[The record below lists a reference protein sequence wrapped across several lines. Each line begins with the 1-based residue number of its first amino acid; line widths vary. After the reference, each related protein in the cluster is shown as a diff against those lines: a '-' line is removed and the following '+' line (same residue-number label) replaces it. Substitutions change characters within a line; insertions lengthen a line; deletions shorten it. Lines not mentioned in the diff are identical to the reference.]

1 MKLKSYVGIAILTLA
16 MTGCSIKDKEENL
29 DTSNQNSLNLSV
41 EKNDEVNKHQE
52 LLELADKF
60 RESSYSSE
68 ENLKERSMEESID
81 YVKSIIPNDSKE
93 IENVYE
99 KEVGV
104 NQVIY
109 EYEGLKI
116 QVRYMHPYKE
126 DGNNVDEYDLEETLG
141 ITLWVNDH
149 MPK

>member
-41 EKNDEVNKHQE
+41 EKNDEDNKHQE

-81 YVKSIIPNDSKE
+81 YVKSIIHNDSKE

-109 EYEGLKI
+109 EYEGQKI
-116 QVRYMHPYKE
+116 EVRYMHPYKE
-126 DGNNVDEYDLEETLG
+126 DGNNVDEYDLNKTVG
-141 ITLWVNDH
+141 IYIGFL
-149 MPK
+149 

>member
-16 MTGCSIKDKEENL
+16 ITGCSIKDKEENL

-41 EKNDEVNKHQE
+41 EKNDEDNKHQE

-109 EYEGLKI
+109 EYEGQKI
-116 QVRYMHPYKE
+116 EVRYMHPYKE
-126 DGNNVDEYDLEETLG
+126 DGNNVDEYDLNKTVG
-141 ITLWVNDH
+141 IYIGFL
-149 MPK
+149 

>member
-1 MKLKSYVGIAILTLA
+1 MKLKSYAGIAILTLA

-41 EKNDEVNKHQE
+41 EKNDEDNKHQE

-60 RESSYSSE
+60 RESSCSSE
-68 ENLKERSMEESID
+68 ENPKELSMEESID

-116 QVRYMHPYKE
+116 EVRYMHPYKE
-126 DGNNVDEYDLEETLG
+126 DGNNVDEYDLNKTVG
-141 ITLWVNDH
+141 IYIGFL
-149 MPK
+149 

>member
-29 DTSNQNSLNLSV
+29 DTSNQNSLNQSV
-41 EKNDEVNKHQE
+41 EKNDEDNKHQE

-109 EYEGLKI
+109 EYEGQKI
-116 QVRYMHPYKE
+116 EVRYMHPYKE
-126 DGNNVDEYDLEETLG
+126 DGNNVDEYDLNKTVG
-141 ITLWVNDH
+141 IYIGFL
-149 MPK
+149 

>member
-29 DTSNQNSLNLSV
+29 DTSNQNSLNQSV
-41 EKNDEVNKHQE
+41 EKNDEDNKHQE

-109 EYEGLKI
+109 EYEGQKI
-116 QVRYMHPYKE
+116 EVRYMHPYKE
-126 DGNNVDEYDLEETLG
+126 DGNNVDEYDLNKTVG
-141 ITLWVNDH
+141 IYISFL
-149 MPK
+149 

>member
-41 EKNDEVNKHQE
+41 EKNDEDNKHQE
-52 LLELADKF
+52 LLELVDKF

-93 IENVYE
+93 IENIYE

-109 EYEGLKI
+109 EYEGQKI
-116 QVRYMHPYKE
+116 EVRYMHPYKE
-126 DGNNVDEYDLEETLG
+126 DGNNVDEYDLNKTVG
-141 ITLWVNDH
+141 IYIGFL
-149 MPK
+149 

>member
-41 EKNDEVNKHQE
+41 EKNDEDNKHQE

-81 YVKSIIPNDSKE
+81 YVKGIIPKDSKE
-93 IENVYE
+93 IKNVYE

-109 EYEGLKI
+109 EYEGQKI
-116 QVRYMHPYKE
+116 EVRYMHPYKE
-126 DGNNVDEYDLEETLG
+126 DGNNVDEYDLNKTVG
-141 ITLWVNDH
+141 IYIGFL
-149 MPK
+149 

>member
-29 DTSNQNSLNLSV
+29 DISNQNSLNQSV
-41 EKNDEVNKHQE
+41 EKNDEDNKHQE

-68 ENLKERSMEESID
+68 ENPKELSMEESID
-81 YVKSIIPNDSKE
+81 YVKGIIPKGSKE
-93 IENVYE
+93 IKNVYE

-126 DGNNVDEYDLEETLG
+126 DGNNVDEYDLNKTVG
-141 ITLWVNDH
+141 IYIGFL
-149 MPK
+149 

>member
-41 EKNDEVNKHQE
+41 EKNDEDNKHQE

-68 ENLKERSMEESID
+68 ENLKELSMEESID

-109 EYEGLKI
+109 EYEGQKI
-116 QVRYMHPYKE
+116 EVRYMHPYKE
-126 DGNNVDEYDLEETLG
+126 DGNNVDEYDLNKTVG
-141 ITLWVNDH
+141 IYIGFL
-149 MPK
+149 

>member
-41 EKNDEVNKHQE
+41 EKNDEDNKHQE

-109 EYEGLKI
+109 EYEGQKI
-116 QVRYMHPYKE
+116 EVRYMHPYKE
-126 DGNNVDEYDLEETLG
+126 EGNNVDEYDLNKTVG
-141 ITLWVNDH
+141 IYIGFL
-149 MPK
+149 

>member
-1 MKLKSYVGIAILTLA
+1 MKLKSYVGISILTLA

-41 EKNDEVNKHQE
+41 EKNDEDNKHQE

-109 EYEGLKI
+109 EYEGQKI
-116 QVRYMHPYKE
+116 EVRYMHPYKE
-126 DGNNVDEYDLEETLG
+126 DGNNVDEYDLNKTVG
-141 ITLWVNDH
+141 IYIGFL
-149 MPK
+149 

>member
-41 EKNDEVNKHQE
+41 EKNDEDNKHQE
-52 LLELADKF
+52 LLELVDKF

-126 DGNNVDEYDLEETLG
+126 DGNNVDEYDLNKTVG
-141 ITLWVNDH
+141 IYIGFL
-149 MPK
+149 

>member
-16 MTGCSIKDKEENL
+16 MTGCSIKDKEKKL

-41 EKNDEVNKHQE
+41 EKNAEDNKHQE

-109 EYEGLKI
+109 EYEGQKI
-116 QVRYMHPYKE
+116 EVRYMHPYKE
-126 DGNNVDEYDLEETLG
+126 DGNNVDEYDLNKTVG
-141 ITLWVNDH
+141 IYIGFL
-149 MPK
+149 

>member
-41 EKNDEVNKHQE
+41 EKNDEDNKHQE

-68 ENLKERSMEESID
+68 ENLKELSMEESID
-81 YVKSIIPNDSKE
+81 YVKGIIPNDSKE

-109 EYEGLKI
+109 EYEGQKI
-116 QVRYMHPYKE
+116 EVRYMHTYKE
-126 DGNNVDEYDLEETLG
+126 EGNNVDEYDLNKTVG
-141 ITLWVNDH
+141 IYIGFL
-149 MPK
+149 

>member
-29 DTSNQNSLNLSV
+29 DTSNQNSLNQSV
-41 EKNDEVNKHQE
+41 EKNDEDNKYQE

-109 EYEGLKI
+109 EYEGQKI
-116 QVRYMHPYKE
+116 EVRYMHPYKE
-126 DGNNVDEYDLEETLG
+126 DGNNVDEYDLNKTVG
-141 ITLWVNDH
+141 IYIGFL
-149 MPK
+149 

>member
-29 DTSNQNSLNLSV
+29 DTSNQNSLNQSV
-41 EKNDEVNKHQE
+41 EKNDEDNKHQE

-68 ENLKERSMEESID
+68 ENLKELSMEESID
-81 YVKSIIPNDSKE
+81 YVKGIIPKGSKE
-93 IENVYE
+93 IKNVYE

-116 QVRYMHPYKE
+116 QVRYMHSHKE
-126 DGNNVDEYDLEETLG
+126 DGNNVDEYDLNKTVG
-141 ITLWVNDH
+141 IYIGFL
-149 MPK
+149 

>member
-52 LLELADKF
+52 LLELVDKF

-126 DGNNVDEYDLEETLG
+126 DGNNVDEYDLNKTVG
-141 ITLWVNDH
+141 IYIGFL
-149 MPK
+149 

>member
-41 EKNDEVNKHQE
+41 EKNDEDNKHQE

-109 EYEGLKI
+109 EYEGQKI
-116 QVRYMHPYKE
+116 EVRYMHSYKE
-126 DGNNVDEYDLEETLG
+126 DGNNVDEYDLNKTVG
-141 ITLWVNDH
+141 IYIGFL
-149 MPK
+149 

>member
-16 MTGCSIKDKEENL
+16 MTGCSITDKEENL

-41 EKNDEVNKHQE
+41 EKNDEDNKHQE

-109 EYEGLKI
+109 EYEGQKI
-116 QVRYMHPYKE
+116 EVRYMHPYKE
-126 DGNNVDEYDLEETLG
+126 DGNNVDEYDLNKTVG
-141 ITLWVNDH
+141 IYIGFL
-149 MPK
+149 

>member
-41 EKNDEVNKHQE
+41 EKNDEDNKHQE

-126 DGNNVDEYDLEETLG
+126 YGNNVDEYDLNKTVG
-141 ITLWVNDH
+141 IYIGFL
-149 MPK
+149 

>member
-41 EKNDEVNKHQE
+41 EKNDEDNKHQE

-68 ENLKERSMEESID
+68 ENLKELSMEESID

-109 EYEGLKI
+109 EYEGQKI
-116 QVRYMHPYKE
+116 EVRYMHPYKE
-126 DGNNVDEYDLEETLG
+126 EGNNVDEYDLNKTVG
-141 ITLWVNDH
+141 IYIGFL
-149 MPK
+149 

>member
-41 EKNDEVNKHQE
+41 EKNDEDNKHQE

-109 EYEGLKI
+109 EYEGQKI
-116 QVRYMHPYKE
+116 EVRYMHPYKE
-126 DGNNVDEYDLEETLG
+126 DGNNVDEYDLNKTVG
-141 ITLWVNDH
+141 IYIGFL
-149 MPK
+149 

>member
-29 DTSNQNSLNLSV
+29 DTSNQNSLNQSV
-41 EKNDEVNKHQE
+41 EKNDEDNKHQE

-68 ENLKERSMEESID
+68 ENLKELSMEESID
-81 YVKSIIPNDSKE
+81 YVKGIIPKGSKE

-109 EYEGLKI
+109 EYEGQKI
-116 QVRYMHPYKE
+116 EVRYMHPYKE
-126 DGNNVDEYDLEETLG
+126 EGNNVDEYDLNKTVG
-141 ITLWVNDH
+141 IYIGFL
-149 MPK
+149 

>member
-1 MKLKSYVGIAILTLA
+1 MKLKSYVGIAILTLS

-29 DTSNQNSLNLSV
+29 DTSNQNSLNQKIK
-41 EKNDEVNKHQE
+41 KNDEDNKHQE

-68 ENLKERSMEESID
+68 ENPKELSMEESID
-81 YVKSIIPNDSKE
+81 YVKGIIPNGSKE

-109 EYEGLKI
+109 EYEGQKI
-116 QVRYMHPYKE
+116 EVRYMHPYKE
-126 DGNNVDEYDLEETLG
+126 DGNNVDEYDLNKTVG
-141 ITLWVNDH
+141 IYIGFL
-149 MPK
+149 

>member
-41 EKNDEVNKHQE
+41 EKNDEDNKHQE
-52 LLELADKF
+52 LLDLADKF

-109 EYEGLKI
+109 EYEGQKI
-116 QVRYMHPYKE
+116 EVRYMHPYKE
-126 DGNNVDEYDLEETLG
+126 DGNNVDEYDLNKTVG
-141 ITLWVNDH
+141 IYIGFL
-149 MPK
+149 

>member
-41 EKNDEVNKHQE
+41 EKNDEDNKHQE
-52 LLELADKF
+52 LLELVDKF
-60 RESSYSSE
+60 RESLYSSE

-109 EYEGLKI
+109 EYEGQKI
-116 QVRYMHPYKE
+116 EVRYMHPYKE
-126 DGNNVDEYDLEETLG
+126 DGNNVDEYDLNKTVG
-141 ITLWVNDH
+141 IYIGFL
-149 MPK
+149 

>member
-41 EKNDEVNKHQE
+41 EKNDEDNKHQE
-52 LLELADKF
+52 LLDLADKF

-109 EYEGLKI
+109 EYEGQKI
-116 QVRYMHPYKE
+116 EVRYMHPYKE
-126 DGNNVDEYDLEETLG
+126 DGNNVDEYDLNKTVG
-141 ITLWVNDH
+141 IYISFL
-149 MPK
+149 

>member
-41 EKNDEVNKHQE
+41 EKNDEDNKHQE

-68 ENLKERSMEESID
+68 EN
-81 YVKSIIPNDSKE
+81 
-93 IENVYE
+93 
-99 KEVGV
+99 
-104 NQVIY
+104 
-109 EYEGLKI
+109 
-116 QVRYMHPYKE
+116 
-126 DGNNVDEYDLEETLG
+126 
-141 ITLWVNDH
+141 
-149 MPK
+149 

>member
-16 MTGCSIKDKEENL
+16 ITGCSIKDKEENL

-41 EKNDEVNKHQE
+41 EKNDEDNKHQE

-68 ENLKERSMEESID
+68 ENLKESID

-109 EYEGLKI
+109 EYEGQKI
-116 QVRYMHPYKE
+116 EVRYMHPYKE
-126 DGNNVDEYDLEETLG
+126 DGNNVDEYDLNKTVG
-141 ITLWVNDH
+141 IYIGFL
-149 MPK
+149 

>member
-29 DTSNQNSLNLSV
+29 DTSNQNSLNLIV
-41 EKNDEVNKHQE
+41 EKNDEDNKHQE

-109 EYEGLKI
+109 EYEGQKI
-116 QVRYMHPYKE
+116 EVRYMHPYKE
-126 DGNNVDEYDLEETLG
+126 DGNNVDEYDLNKTVG
-141 ITLWVNDH
+141 IYIGFL
-149 MPK
+149 

>member
-29 DTSNQNSLNLSV
+29 DTSNQNSLNQSV
-41 EKNDEVNKHQE
+41 EKNDEDNKHQE

-68 ENLKERSMEESID
+68 ENLKELSMEESID
-81 YVKSIIPNDSKE
+81 YVKGIIPKGSKE

-109 EYEGLKI
+109 EYEGQKI
-116 QVRYMHPYKE
+116 EVRYMHPYKE
-126 DGNNVDEYDLEETLG
+126 EGKNVDEYDLNKTVG
-141 ITLWVNDH
+141 IYIGFL
-149 MPK
+149 

>member
-29 DTSNQNSLNLSV
+29 DTSNQNSLNQSV
-41 EKNDEVNKHQE
+41 EKNDEDNKYQE

-81 YVKSIIPNDSKE
+81 YVKSIIPKDSKE
-93 IENVYE
+93 IKNVYE

-109 EYEGLKI
+109 EYEGQKI
-116 QVRYMHPYKE
+116 EVRYMHPYKE
-126 DGNNVDEYDLEETLG
+126 DENNVDEYDLNKTVG
-141 ITLWVNDH
+141 IYIGFL
-149 MPK
+149 

>member
-41 EKNDEVNKHQE
+41 EKNDEDNKHQE

-81 YVKSIIPNDSKE
+81 YVKSIIPKDSKE

-109 EYEGLKI
+109 EYEGQKI
-116 QVRYMHPYKE
+116 EVRYMHPYKE
-126 DGNNVDEYDLEETLG
+126 DENNVDEYDLNKTVG
-141 ITLWVNDH
+141 IYIGFL
-149 MPK
+149 

>member
-41 EKNDEVNKHQE
+41 EKNDEDNKYQE

-109 EYEGLKI
+109 EYEGQKI
-116 QVRYMHPYKE
+116 EVRYMHPYKE
-126 DGNNVDEYDLEETLG
+126 DGNNVDEYDLNKTVG
-141 ITLWVNDH
+141 IYIGFL
-149 MPK
+149 

>member
-1 MKLKSYVGIAILTLA
+1 

-41 EKNDEVNKHQE
+41 EKNDEDNKYQE

-68 ENLKERSMEESID
+68 ENSKELSMEESID

-109 EYEGLKI
+109 EYEGQKI
-116 QVRYMHPYKE
+116 EVRYMHPYKE
-126 DGNNVDEYDLEETLG
+126 DGNNVDEYDLNKTVG
-141 ITLWVNDH
+141 IYIGFL
-149 MPK
+149 

>member
-16 MTGCSIKDKEENL
+16 MTRCSIKDKEENL

-41 EKNDEVNKHQE
+41 EKNDEDNKHQE

-109 EYEGLKI
+109 EYEGQKI
-116 QVRYMHPYKE
+116 EVRYMHPYKE
-126 DGNNVDEYDLEETLG
+126 DGNNVDEYDLNKTVG
-141 ITLWVNDH
+141 IYISFF
-149 MPK
+149 

>member
-1 MKLKSYVGIAILTLA
+1 MKLKSYVEIAILTLV

-29 DTSNQNSLNLSV
+29 DTSNQNSLNQSV
-41 EKNDEVNKHQE
+41 EKNYEDNKHQE

-109 EYEGLKI
+109 EYEGQKI
-116 QVRYMHPYKE
+116 EVRYMHPYKE
-126 DGNNVDEYDLEETLG
+126 DGNNVDEYDLNKTVG
-141 ITLWVNDH
+141 IYIGFL
-149 MPK
+149 

>member
-16 MTGCSIKDKEENL
+16 ITGCSIKDKEENL
-29 DTSNQNSLNLSV
+29 DTSNQNSLNQSV
-41 EKNDEVNKHQE
+41 EKNDEDNKHQE

-68 ENLKERSMEESID
+68 KNLKERSMEESID

-109 EYEGLKI
+109 EYEGQKI
-116 QVRYMHPYKE
+116 EVRYMHPYKE
-126 DGNNVDEYDLEETLG
+126 DGNNVDEYDLNKTVG
-141 ITLWVNDH
+141 IYIGFL
-149 MPK
+149 

>member
-1 MKLKSYVGIAILTLA
+1 MKLKSYAGIAILTLA

-41 EKNDEVNKHQE
+41 EKNDEDNKHQE

-68 ENLKERSMEESID
+68 ENPKELSMEESID

-116 QVRYMHPYKE
+116 EVRYMHPYKE
-126 DGNNVDEYDLEETLG
+126 DGNNVDEYDLNKTVG
-141 ITLWVNDH
+141 IYIGFL
-149 MPK
+149 